1 MNETNSTYKELSVKN
16 GEATVEF
23 TDGTTT
29 QTRTINVFG
38 LTDEEKLERYESHL
52 RTFNYRVNQG
62 IVKAQEEPTE

>member
-1 MNETNSTYKELSVKN
+1 MSTYKELSVKN

-23 TDGTTT
+23 TDNITT

>member
-1 MNETNSTYKELSVKN
+1 MSTYKELSVKN

-23 TDGTTT
+23 TDNITT
-29 QTRTINVFG
+29 QTRTSNVFG

-62 IVKAQEEPTE
+62 IVKAQEKPTE